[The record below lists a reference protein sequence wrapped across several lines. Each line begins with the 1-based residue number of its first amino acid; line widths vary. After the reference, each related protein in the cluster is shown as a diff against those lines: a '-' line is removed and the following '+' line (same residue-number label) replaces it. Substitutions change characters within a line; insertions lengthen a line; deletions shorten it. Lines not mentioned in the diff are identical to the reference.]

1 MKFKRTEYP
10 TTMATSAA
18 MSFLSMANNPYLYE
32 YMGRN
37 VQLPSKKLPILL
49 PDKCPC
55 CGKVLSTEILPIRAV
70 NNITDNEQ
78 KECTVISIYRC
89 TSCNELFTV
98 INTVKTK
105 LVFDD
110 EKFDTD
116 NAISEPVG
124 IYPFEMENVEFDED
138 ISDLSSSFVEVYKQA
153 ERAEHDGLN
162 LICGMAYR
170 RALEFLVRDY
180 CVDKFPEKVSEID
193 TKSLSEKIKNYITDD
208 SDIKTLAEKATW
220 LGNDQTHVI
229 NKHPDRDVNDIK
241 QFIQMIVAKIKIKMV
256 VADAETIKK
265 G

>member
-1 MKFKRTEYP
+1 MEFTFKYYEKEY
-10 TTMATSAA
+10 
-18 MSFLSMANNPYLYE
+18 
-32 YMGRN
+32 
-37 VQLPSKKLPILL
+37 IL
-49 PDKCPC
+49 
-55 CGKVLSTEILPIRAV
+55 
-70 NNITDNEQ
+70 N
-78 KECTVISIYRC
+78 
-89 TSCNELFTV
+89 
-98 INTVKTK
+98 
-105 LVFDD
+105 D
-110 EKFDTD
+110 ENFDTD
-116 NAISEPVG
+116 DAISEFVG
-124 IYPFEMENVEFDED
+124 IYQLEMESVDFDED
-138 ISDLSSSFVEVYKQA
+138 ISDLSPSFVEVYKQA

-193 TKSLSEKIKNYITDD
+193 TKSLSEKIRNYITDD

-229 NKHPDRDVNDIK
+229 NKHPDRDVSDIK

>member
-1 MKFKRTEYP
+1 MT
-10 TTMATSAA
+10 
-18 MSFLSMANNPYLYE
+18 
-32 YMGRN
+32 
-37 VQLPSKKLPILL
+37 
-49 PDKCPC
+49 
-55 CGKVLSTEILPIRAV
+55 
-70 NNITDNEQ
+70 
-78 KECTVISIYRC
+78 
-89 TSCNELFTV
+89 
-98 INTVKTK
+98 NTVKTE
-105 LVFDD
+105 LAFND

-116 NAISEPVG
+116 DAISEFVG
-124 IYPFEMENVEFDED
+124 IYPFEMKSVDFEED
-138 ISDLSSSFVEVYKQA
+138 ISNLSPSFVEVYKQA

-180 CVDKFPEKVSEID
+180 CVDKFPEKISEID
-193 TKSLSEKIKNYITDD
+193 TKSLSEKIRNYITDD

-229 NKHPDRDVNDIK
+229 NKHPDRDVSDIK

>member
-105 LVFDD
+105 LVFND

-138 ISDLSSSFVEVYKQA
+138 ISDLSSSFVEVYKQ
-153 ERAEHDGLN
+153 AEHDGLN

>member
-18 MSFLSMANNPYLYE
+18 MSFLSMANNPYPYE
-32 YMGRN
+32 YMRGN
-37 VQLPSKKLPILL
+37 VQLPSKELPILL

-78 KECTVISIYRC
+78 KECIVISIYRC

-98 INTVKTK
+98 TNTVKTK
-105 LVFDD
+105 LVFND

-138 ISDLSSSFVEVYKQA
+138 ISDLSPSFVEVYKQA

-193 TKSLSEKIKNYITDD
+193 TKSLSEKIRNYITDD